1 MLQFFGKKLCK
12 NHHVAMG
19 EIANSGKEHYIRMLP
34 EDVEHPVYRGIRFEF
49 SLKTPAEF
57 LPPAVA
63 ILMKPAPQFG

>member
-1 MLQFFGKKLCK
+1 M
-12 NHHVAMG
+12 A

-34 EDVEHPVYRGIRFEF
+34 EDVEYPVYRGIRIEF